1 MTDVSQRR
9 LLPPRR
15 ESSLSPTA
23 QSLRAEQSL
32 SALIAHLDKM
42 LISLASSSLGGI
54 TIEERT
60 SRSSA
65 ASGVADDAKRVIV
78 PLKEEIAALKAA
90 SDDIYERRM
99 RLREGAGMTAHVLAA
114 GQRTS
119 GA

>member
-1 MTDVSQRR
+1 
-9 LLPPRR
+9 
-15 ESSLSPTA
+15 
-23 QSLRAEQSL
+23 
-32 SALIAHLDKM
+32 M